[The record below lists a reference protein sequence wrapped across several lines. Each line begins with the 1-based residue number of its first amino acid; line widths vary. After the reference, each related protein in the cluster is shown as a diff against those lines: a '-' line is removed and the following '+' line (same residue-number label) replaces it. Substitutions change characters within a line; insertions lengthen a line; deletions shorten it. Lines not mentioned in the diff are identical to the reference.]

1 MDIKA
6 EKKEAARFLNQRGRR
21 IDFVIFGLI
30 LIFVGMSPVF
40 LYSYVAYLVSPIV
53 VGIVGDMQFTKLV
66 ADLLSSIAPVSG
78 TIIAILFL
86 VFVTLP
92 VMQYFF
98 FFSYR
103 MYRQGVAGKC
113 SYFSGGSYKSA
124 LALGSISSSVLIVS
138 FIPIIFAY
146 DIAKHITK
154 SPDQMIANF
163 GRGIFAFVVI
173 LGIVLGFFVFL
184 LFSDGRAA
192 FYPNFTS
199 ATISTGSFS
208 SVPYRFFDF
217 CFQYRIGRVKL
228 QMMEM
233 AVDNEVERLARQ
245 MFLPG
250 MSEATKAF
258 LAHNHLAHTIR
269 YTLLENAS
277 NLDSSYIQSAY
288 GALIEK
294 KCVCQGYAEAFKRLM
309 DYAGIP
315 CDVVCGQTKGSDT
328 YHAWNILRLNGGKE
342 CYHVDVTWD
351 SSDGRVSYNYFGLRD
366 ADFAGE
372 RTWNR
377 RLNAVCASPKSLL
390 VEARRE
396 IPRFKARLMAN
407 GVSTKLLGY

>member
-40 LYSYVAYLVSPIV
+40 LYSYVAYLVSTIV

-184 LFSDGRAA
+184 LFRSLFLFAYFASKGENVGEAIKKSCKIMKTQKAKR
-192 FYPNFTS
+192 YYKS
-199 ATISTGSFS
+199 YIKS
-208 SVPYRFFDF
+208 
-217 CFQYRIGRVKL
+217 
-228 QMMEM
+228 
-233 AVDNEVERLARQ
+233 
-245 MFLPG
+245 FLPNLLL
-250 MSEATKAF
+250 ALPTF
-258 LAHNHLAHTIR
+258 LVLFFID
-269 YTLLENAS
+269 TLPKMMIVYYKLCDE
-277 NLDSSYIQSAY
+277 LLY
-288 GALIEK
+288 GDKI
-294 KCVCQGYAEAFKRLM
+294 
-309 DYAGIP
+309 
-315 CDVVCGQTKGSDT
+315 
-328 YHAWNILRLNGGKE
+328 
-342 CYHVDVTWD
+342 
-351 SSDGRVSYNYFGLRD
+351 
-366 ADFAGE
+366 
-372 RTWNR
+372 
-377 RLNAVCASPKSLL
+377 
-390 VEARRE
+390 
-396 IPRFKARLMAN
+396 
-407 GVSTKLLGY
+407 

>member
-1 MDIKA
+1 MIGQSNKELELLQALRQFKTRIVIDGGGIGCDLFAATLTRHPEIAYYVSKMSASAVTVGPRTRVTFDVAYHNTQVPFRDIYVVSGEEEVHALLDRYLGDYKS
-6 EKKEAARFLNQRGRR
+6 RL
-21 IDFVIFGLI
+21 VIFAGGR
-30 LIFVGMSPVF
+30 VNVEN
-40 LYSYVAYLVSPIV
+40 AYR
-53 VGIVGDMQFTKLV
+53 
-66 ADLLSSIAPVSG
+66 A
-78 TIIAILFL
+78 
-86 VFVTLP
+86 
-92 VMQYFF
+92 
-98 FFSYR
+98 
-103 MYRQGVAGKC
+103 
-113 SYFSGGSYKSA
+113 
-124 LALGSISSSVLIVS
+124 
-138 FIPIIFAY
+138 
-146 DIAKHITK
+146 
-154 SPDQMIANF
+154 
-163 GRGIFAFVVI
+163 
-173 LGIVLGFFVFL
+173 
-184 LFSDGRAA
+184 FSDGRAA

-309 DYAGIP
+309 DYAGIT

-328 YHAWNILRLNGGKE
+328 YHAWNILRLNGGTE